1 MKNLTTGEMIDRLNM
16 GDTAL
21 NESGQVVKY
30 NQHGILVMWHEG
42 EVEPSLR
49 EEVPFEI
56 TVSSVG
62 EEKWDITPH
71 FVTFQEAQEAYMNE
85 NKTIIFYQTESLQYP
100 FTPGKY
106 GQFQSLGND
115 DINIGELIK
124 GNWIIVNRSRIE

>member
-30 NQHGILVMWHEG
+30 NENGILVMWHEG
-42 EVEPSLR
+42 EVEPLLR

-56 TVSSVG
+56 AVSSVG
-62 EEKWDITPH
+62 QEKWKITPH
-71 FVTFQEAQEAYMNE
+71 FVTFQEAQEAHINE
-85 NKTIIFYQTESLQYP
+85 NKTIIFYHEEELQYS
-100 FTPGKY
+100 FTPGEY

-115 DINIGELIK
+115 DINLGELIN

>member
-1 MKNLTTGEMIDRLNM
+1 MKNLTTGEMIDRLNR

-30 NQHGILVMWHEG
+30 NEKGILVMWHEG
-42 EVEPSLR
+42 EVEPILR
-49 EEVPFEI
+49 EEVPFDI

-62 EEKWDITPH
+62 QEKWEITPH

-85 NKTIIFYQTESLQYP
+85 NKTIILYQSDSLQYP
-100 FTPGKY
+100 FTPGEY
-106 GQFQSLGND
+106 GQFKSLGND